1 MSHRV
6 ERVNHLIRQEVSE
19 LLQRQVK
26 DPRLNSFIAVTDVV
40 TSPDMQY
47 AKVFVSRICDEEEK
61 KKTLSALS
69 TASGFIHSELVKRLR
84 MRRIPELTFEWDDS
98 IERGSRVLALIDRV
112 SAENSGD

>member
-1 MSHRV
+1 MSHRI

-19 LLQRQVK
+19 LLQRHVK
-26 DPRLNSFIAVTDVV
+26 DPRLDRFIAVTDVV

-61 KKTLSALS
+61 KKTISALS
-69 TASGFIHSELVKRLR
+69 TASGFIRGELVKRLR
-84 MRRIPELTFEWDDS
+84 MRHVPELTFEWDDS

-112 SAENSGD
+112 TAENPRD